1 MPIRAL
7 SAAALV
13 ALLAAAPVRAQNTA
27 QTPLPDC
34 SAPVHRQ
41 LDFWIGEWDVSIK
54 GQQVGTNVITSEEKG
69 CLVHENWRDAR
80 GGTGQSFNFYNR
92 QDGKWHQVWVSS
104 TGAVLDLAGNYEDGR
119 LLYKGKGRRADGAEV
134 QHELAF
140 SANPDGT
147 VRQHWQ
153 VSNDGGKTWT
163 VTWDGLYTRKK
174 AAGR

>member
-1 MPIRAL
+1 MTTRAL
-7 SAAALV
+7 SIAVIV
-13 ALLAAAPVRAQNTA
+13 ALSANTPARAQNPP

-119 LLYKGKGRRADGAEV
+119 LLYKGKGRRPDGAEV

-140 SANPDGT
+140 SANADGT

-153 VSNDGGKTWT
+153 VSTDGGKTWT

-174 AAGR
+174 TAGQ